1 MQASATNLFQALH
14 RVAAPNAPVLRPGQ
28 MLSGSVKKLLPNN
41 RATVSLGDKQVT
53 AHLEASLT
61 LGKKYLFQVQST
73 DEVIHLKMVSKQA
86 GTQIEEMSELLKRLG
101 MKATSENIRLLEQL
115 ITRNIPFRQ
124 SSLKQAAAILK
135 NSPNAHHSLTALLHL
150 FEKELPV
157 RPAIVNAL
165 IARDQSQWTELLAKL
180 EDSLLHKQSLSNTEN
195 NLLAR
200 ITSMRGSGS
209 ADKGALTATLLHH
222 VMNGNTQSFQV
233 MKQAGVISEGTSFDR
248 FQRLWLQWA
257 VNQGIKLQSRESAAS
272 IQAKLMTQ
280 HLSGFPFDLTSE
292 TFSRGI
298 MQLYQ
303 QQLSWN
309 KTSHATLNQ
318 WMKALDALLDNP
330 DRGVSS
336 RLLQHQN
343 HLEKQVFPKLF
354 KHLPDIQ
361 AALQHFRET
370 ATLGKIPTNEQ
381 LSLLHQVREL
391 VAATAGNQLSTEGR
405 KTLTTFLHTL
415 PTSPE
420 LSQRL
425 LLQMKTTLQFAGLD
439 DEASF
444 LKQVLTNENIQGSQS
459 LKSILLQAIQEQSV
473 GKTQSE
479 RMQQL
484 VHFLNGVQL
493 TAHQENPQMAQM
505 SLVFPGTLLK
515 SRQDIHMNIEGRKN
529 EEGGIDPE
537 FCHVL
542 FYLDLENLKETVID
556 MSIYDSKVGLTI
568 YNHDPA
574 LLRTT
579 ANLQTELEAGLEKVG
594 YQLTSL
600 QIKKITET
608 NKPSV
613 YHGHFSER
621 GVDYRI

>member
-1 MQASATNLFQALH
+1 MQASASNLFQALQ
-14 RVAAPNAPVLRPGQ
+14 RVAAPNGPVLRAGQ

-41 RATVSLGDKQVT
+41 MAVVSLGDKQVT
-53 AHLEASLT
+53 AKLEASLT
-61 LGKKYLFQVQST
+61 LGKNYLFQVQST

-86 GTQIEEMSELLKRLG
+86 GAQIEEMSELLKRIG
-101 MKATSENIRLLEQL
+101 IKATSENIRLLDQL

-135 NSPNAHHSLTALLHL
+135 SSPNAHHALPALIHL
-150 FEKELPV
+150 FEKQLPV

-165 IARDQSQWTELLAKL
+165 IARQQSQLTGLLDKL

-195 NLLAR
+195 NLLNR
-200 ITSMRGSGS
+200 ITSIRGSGS
-209 ADKGALTATLLHH
+209 ADKSILTATLLHH

-233 MKQAGVISEGTSFDR
+233 MKQAGLIAEGTSFDR

-257 VNQGIKLQSRESAAS
+257 VNQGIKLQTGESAAS
-272 IQAKLMTQ
+272 IQAKLTTQ

-292 TFSRGI
+292 AFSRGI

-303 QQLSWN
+303 QQLPWN
-309 KTSHATLNQ
+309 KTSQATLNQ

-330 DRGVSS
+330 DKGVSS
-336 RLLQHQN
+336 RLIQHQN
-343 HLEKQVFPKLF
+343 YLEKQIFPQLF
-354 KHLPDIQ
+354 KHSPDMQ
-361 AALQHFRET
+361 AALHHLRESAST
-370 ATLGKIPTNEQ
+370 GKIPTNEQ
-381 LSLLHQVREL
+381 LSRLHQVREL
-391 VAATAGNQLSTEGR
+391 VDAAAGNQLNSAG
-405 KTLTTFLHTL
+405 KNILTTFLHTI

-444 LKQVLTNENIQGSQS
+444 LKQLLNNENIQGSQS
-459 LKSILLQAIQEQSV
+459 LKSILLQAIQEQSA

-493 TAHQENPQMAQM
+493 TAHQENTQMAQM
-505 SLVFPGTLLK
+505 SLLFPGAYLK
-515 SRQDIHMNIEGRKN
+515 SRNDIQINIEGRKN
-529 EEGGIDPE
+529 EEGVIDPE

-542 FYLDLENLKETVID
+542 FYLDLETLKETVID
-556 MSIYDSKVGLTI
+556 MSIYDSKVMLII
-568 YNHDPA
+568 YNHDQA
-574 LLRTT
+574 TLRTT
-579 ANLQTELEAGLEKVG
+579 ANIQTELEAGLDKIG

-600 QIKKITET
+600 QVKKIMET
-608 NKPSV
+608 NKQSV
-613 YHGHFSER
+613 YPSHFSER